1 MNQKIKKTNLNNFDN
16 NEYKVEEKHNR
27 PTATP
32 DMFYKKGEML
42 DEVENEE
49 IDELIEGEI
58 KKNKNSIITKED
70 LKLTFNAKDI

>member
-1 MNQKIKKTNLNNFDN
+1 MNQKIQKTNLNNFDN
-16 NEYKVEEKHNR
+16 NEYKAEEKNNR

-58 KKNKNSIITKED
+58 KKNKSSIINKED